1 MRPIASKRKNKGPA
15 KIQELHK
22 SPKINQ
28 SHQDLVKPMKERY
41 IENLDQKCDRSF
53 R

>member
-15 KIQELHK
+15 KIQKLHEG
-22 SPKINQ
+22 PKINQ
-28 SHQDLVKPMKERY
+28 LHQDLVKPMEERY
-41 IENLDQKCDRSF
+41 IESLNQKCDRSF